1 MDYVTR
7 IDLDYTRT
15 PREIKNLD
23 YQNASLGLVF
33 LVFVRIEFKKSFY
46 LRKRHPKQ
54 TKIPRSASLLLT

>member
-33 LVFVRIEFKKSFY
+33 LVFVRIELKKSF
-46 LRKRHPKQ
+46 
-54 TKIPRSASLLLT
+54 

>member
-33 LVFVRIEFKKSFY
+33 LVFVRIEFKKSF
-46 LRKRHPKQ
+46 
-54 TKIPRSASLLLT
+54 